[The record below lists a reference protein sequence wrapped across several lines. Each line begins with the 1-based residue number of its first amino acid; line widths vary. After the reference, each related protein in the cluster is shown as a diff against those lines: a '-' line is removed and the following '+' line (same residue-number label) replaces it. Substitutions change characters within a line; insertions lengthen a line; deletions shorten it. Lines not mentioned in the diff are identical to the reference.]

1 MTVPSD
7 SPSPGAVGAAAS
19 ARPPHASSPVS
30 LRLALVVF
38 LGGAVG
44 TGLRYL
50 LSALPA
56 AGAVHVGTLA
66 ANLVAC
72 LAYAALTAYLSQA
85 SWIPRKRREPVSR
98 GMGMGLCGGL
108 STMSTLALEEF
119 DALRAG
125 DLLGGVGGGVG
136 YCALTFAGG
145 LLAAWAGVRLGLA
158 LSRRRETAV
167 LDAEEREAAR

>member
-7 SPSPGAVGAAAS
+7 SPSSGAVGATTS
-19 ARPPHASSPVS
+19 ARPPRAASPVS
-30 LRLALVVF
+30 LRLAMVVF

-50 LSALPA
+50 LSALPQ

-66 ANLVAC
+66 ANLAAC
-72 LAYAALTAYLSQA
+72 LAYAALTSYLSQA
-85 SWIPRKRREPVSR
+85 SWIPRRRKEPISR

-119 DALRAG
+119 DALHAG
-125 DLLGGVGGGVG
+125 DLLGGAG
-136 YCALTFAGG
+136 YCLVTFAGG
-145 LLAAWAGVRLGLA
+145 LLAAWAGVRLGLV
-158 LSRRRETAV
+158 LSRRREMAALAV
-167 LDAEEREAAR
+167 EERETAR

>member
-1 MTVPSD
+1 M
-7 SPSPGAVGAAAS
+7 
-19 ARPPHASSPVS
+19 
-30 LRLALVVF
+30 
-38 LGGAVG
+38 
-44 TGLRYL
+44 
-50 LSALPA
+50 
-56 AGAVHVGTLA
+56 HVGTLA

-85 SWIPRKRREPVSR
+85 SWIPRKRRGPISR

-125 DLLGGVGGGVG
+125 DLLGGVG
-136 YCALTFAGG
+136 YCVLTFAGG

-158 LSRRRETAV
+158 LSRRRETAA

>member
-1 MTVPSD
+1 MAVPSD
-7 SPSPGAVGAAAS
+7 SPSSGAVGAAAS

-30 LRLALVVF
+30 LRLARVVF

-85 SWIPRKRREPVSR
+85 SWIPRQRREPVSR

-125 DLLGGVGGGVG
+125 DLLGGVG